1 MTHATHLRI
10 TLLSCAVFALCAA
23 TAHAANPN
31 VDAGSLLRQAEQE
44 LKTTT
49 KPAAKRARRKAVP
62 IVAAKPTDA
71 TVQVKRFAF
80 AGNTLISSDALSS
93 ALESFTQRPLTLA
106 QLKEAADAITNTY
119 REAGWTVRA
128 YVPKQEISNGVVTL
142 HVVEAVFGSASVQ
155 GQAPERIEASRLI
168 DMAHAILTQGQP
180 MHANDV
186 DRALLL
192 LDDLPG
198 VSVAGNL
205 VEGERDGE
213 TNLLISAVDEALV
226 NGNASIDNQGSRAT
240 GTDRLSVNL
249 GINSPARMGDSLTL
263 NALKTQGSEYQR
275 LAYTVPVGYAG
286 WRAGVHASNL
296 RYAVITPEFASL
308 NPFGT
313 ATTRGLDISYPLVR
327 SQLQNVNFAMSYDD
341 KSFDNTSNRI
351 SSSYGIKVYNASLS
365 ANQTDAWN
373 GGGITNANVALTSG
387 DKSTDSRYTKLN
399 VNLSRLQSL
408 SADLSLYAA
417 ASSQLTNRNLD
428 SSEKIYL
435 GGPIGVRAYPAS
447 EAGGS
452 EGHTLTLELR
462 QRLSNNLTLSGFYD
476 YGWIKVNRNNNVVS
490 PAAPNDYALQG
501 YGVSLTWQATPTIDM
516 KATLSQRIDSNP
528 AASTTTMTASATVRV
543 VSYAREVGET
553 VTARVMGL
561 GVIVTV

>member
-313 ATTRGLDISYPLVR
+313 ATTRGLDLSYPLLR
-327 SQLQNVNFAMSYDD
+327 NPLQNVNLALSYDD
-341 KSFDNTSNRI
+341 KQFDNTSNGTT
-351 SSSYGIKVYNASLS
+351 SSYGIKVFNASLN
-365 ANQTDAWN
+365 ANQTDQWN
-373 GGGITNANVALTSG
+373 GGGITNASVALTTG
-387 DKSTDSRYTKLN
+387 DKNTETRYNKLN
-399 VNLSRLQSL
+399 LSLSRLQTL
-408 SADLSLYAA
+408 GDTTSAYAA
-417 ASSQLTNRNLD
+417 FNIQQANRNLD
-428 SSEKIYL
+428 SSEKMYL
-435 GGPIGVRAYPAS
+435 GGATGVRAYPAS

-452 EGHTLTLELR
+452 DAHTLTLELR
-462 QRLSNNLTLSGFYD
+462 ERLAYNVTLTGFYD
-476 YGWIKVNRNNNVVS
+476 YGWVKPNHDNSVAS
-490 PAAPNDYALQG
+490 PE
-501 YGVSLTWQATPTIDM
+501 
-516 KATLSQRIDSNP
+516 
-528 AASTTTMTASATVRV
+528 ASASAAGNTRPV
-543 VSYAREVGET
+543 
-553 VTARVMGL
+553 
-561 GVIVTV
+561 

>member
-1 MTHATHLRI
+1 MTRPTPHGITLVSSAALALCMASAHATG
-10 TLLSCAVFALCAA
+10 
-23 TAHAANPN
+23 PN
-31 VDAGSLLRQAEQE
+31 VDAGALLRQTEQE
-44 LKTTT
+44 FNTPRV
-49 KPAAKRARRKAVP
+49 KPTRPPRKAVP
-62 IVAAKPTDA
+62 TRVVSPTDA
-71 TVQVKRFAF
+71 TVQVRRFEF
-80 AGNTLISSDALSS
+80 AGNALLSSDALRA
-93 ALESFTQRPLTLA
+93 ALESFTNRPLTLA
-106 QLKEAADAITNTY
+106 QLKEAADAIANTY

-128 YVPKQEISNGVVTL
+128 YLPKQEITNGIVTL
-142 HVVEAVFGSASVQ
+142 HIVEAVFGGAVMVGS
-155 GQAPERIEASRLI
+155 PPDRIEASRLVN
-168 DMAHAILTQGQP
+168 MANTLLPQGQP
-180 MHANDV
+180 IHANDI

-192 LDDLPG
+192 MDDLPG
-198 VSVAGNL
+198 IRVTGNL
-205 VEGERDGE
+205 TEGQRDGE
-213 TNLLISAVDEALV
+213 TNLVISAIDEALTT
-226 NGNASIDNQGSRAT
+226 GNAIVDNQGSRST
-240 GTDRLSVNL
+240 GTDRLSINL
-249 GINSPARMGDSLTL
+249 NLNSPARMGDALTL
-263 NALKTQGSEYQR
+263 NALKTQGSDYQR
-275 LAYTVPVGYAG
+275 VGYTVPVGYSG
-286 WRAGVHASNL
+286 WRAGVHGSRL
-296 RYAVITPEFASL
+296 SYRVITDEFAAL
-308 NPFGT
+308 NPHGI
-313 ATTRGLDISYPLVR
+313 ATTTGAEISYPLLR
-327 SQLQNVNFAMSYDD
+327 SQIQNVNLALSYDD
-341 KSFDNTSNRI
+341 KKFDNSSNGVTT
-351 SSSYGIKVYNASLS
+351 SYGIKVYNATLS

-528 AASTTTMTASATVRV
+528 AASTTTGNDSDGTKKITRIWLSTGMAF
-543 VSYAREVGET
+543 
-553 VTARVMGL
+553 
-561 GVIVTV
+561 

>member
-128 YVPKQEISNGVVTL
+128 YVPKQEINNGVITL
-142 HVVEAVFGSASVQ
+142 HIVEAVFGSASVQ

-313 ATTRGLDISYPLVR
+313 ATTRGLDLSYPLLR
-327 SQLQNVNFAMSYDD
+327 NPLQNVNLALSYDD
-341 KSFDNTSNRI
+341 KQFDNTSNGTT
-351 SSSYGIKVYNASLS
+351 SSYGIKVFNASLN
-365 ANQTDAWN
+365 ANQTDQWN
-373 GGGITNANVALTSG
+373 GGGITNASVALTTG
-387 DKSTDSRYTKLN
+387 DKNTETRYNKLN
-399 VNLSRLQSL
+399 LSLSRLQTL
-408 SADLSLYAA
+408 GDTTSAYAA
-417 ASSQLTNRNLD
+417 FNIQQANRNLD
-428 SSEKIYL
+428 SSEKMYL
-435 GGPIGVRAYPAS
+435 GGATGVRAYPAS

-452 EGHTLTLELR
+452 DAHTLTLELR
-462 QRLSNNLTLSGFYD
+462 ERLAYNVTLTGFYD
-476 YGWIKVNRNNNVVS
+476 YGWVKANHDNSVAS
-490 PAAPNDYALQG
+490 PANPNGYYLQG
-501 YGVSLTWQATPTIDM
+501 YGASLAWQATQAVDF
-516 KATLSQRIDSNP
+516 KATVAQRIGSN
-528 AASTTTMTASATVRV
+528 AGANSTTGMDGDGTKK
-543 VSYAREVGET
+543 
-553 VTARVMGL
+553 VTRIWLSSGIAF
-561 GVIVTV
+561 